1 MVGFKLTEEK
11 NQIKITNNAKEK
23 MKPLIS
29 PVILELKRELKSGNK
44 SKLSD
49 FWLKIEKNGT
59 PLIDKIENDINHKL
73 VTFIVRANKETKNAV
88 VICSLAD
95 QDDVVSNNVCE
106 QVENTDVLYKS
117 FIVLNGTRTVYTIS
131 ENNTL
136 RYRRFYDNLMQ
147 NLNTLAPDPYNPKRF
162 IQRYRR
168 EGKLFVVE
176 YSVLELPDAKP
187 EKWIRPNENAIPGNL
202 KSMDFYSRILKTN
215 KKIWVYTPHSFNI
228 KAEPYHF
235 LIIFDGKAFLE
246 FTQAP
251 TIFDNLQG
259 ENKIPPIVAVF
270 IHNYS
275 GYKRSKDLSCY
286 PLFADFIAKELV
298 PWARENYNI
307 SSNPAHAVL
316 IGSSSG
322 GLTASFIGFKYPETF
337 RNILS
342 QSGYYAWYPGYSW
355 FQYNL
360 RFYGDDYVRWWSKEE
375 EKEEEWLTQQ
385 FLHSKQLPL
394 KFYVNV
400 GNLETRAIQPIR
412 NFRKMLQDKEYD
424 HLYEE
429 YPGGH
434 EYIAWREYLPDGLIY
449 LIGY

>member
-1 MVGFKLTEEK
+1 MEQV
-11 NQIKITNNAKEK
+11 
-23 MKPLIS
+23 KPLIS
-29 PVILELKRELKSGNK
+29 PTILQLKRELRNGNRAA
-44 SKLSD
+44 LNE
-49 FWLKIEKNGT
+49 FWDNIEKNGT
-59 PLIDKIENDINHKL
+59 PLIEHIREDGNNKL
-73 VTFIVRANKETKNAV
+73 VTFIVRAKKETKNAV
-88 VICSLAD
+88 VVCSLAD
-95 QDDVVSNNVCE
+95 QDDVVSNNICE
-106 QVENTDVLYKS
+106 QLENTNVLYKS
-117 FIVLNGTRTVYTIS
+117 FVVLNGTRTVYTIS
-131 ENNTL
+131 ENNSL

-147 NLNTLAPDPYNPKRF
+147 NLDTLTPDPYNPKRF

-176 YSVLELPDAKP
+176 YSVLELTDAKP
-187 EKWIRPNENAIPGNL
+187 EKWIKPNKNAVPGTL

-215 KKIWVYTPHSFNI
+215 RKIWVYTPHDFKIN
-228 KAEPYHF
+228 AEPYYF
-235 LIIFDGKAFLE
+235 LIIFDGKAFID

-251 TIFDNLQG
+251 TIFDNLQS
-259 ENKIPPIVAVF
+259 ENNIPPVVAVF

-275 GYKRSKDLSCY
+275 GFKRSKDLSCY
-286 PLFADFIAKELV
+286 PPFADFIAKELV

-307 SSNPAHAVL
+307 SSNPAHSVL

-322 GLTASFIGFKYPETF
+322 GLSASFIGFKYPEIF

-360 RFYGDDYVRWWSKEE
+360 RFYGDDYVRWWNKEE
-375 EKEEEWLTQQ
+375 EKEEEWLIKQY
-385 FLHSKQLPL
+385 LRSKKLRL

-412 NFRKMLQDKEYD
+412 NFQKMLQDKEYD
-424 HLYEE
+424 HFYEE

-434 EYIAWREYLPDGLIY
+434 EYIAWRAHLPDGLIY
-449 LIGY
+449 LIGS